1 MFFPIVLFGKSK
13 LYMIPVYKISKS
25 NIKQHLKKE
34 IRKAYEYYNNEKN
47 GIYYGILT
55 TDLINAEE
63 KSEVYYLQ
71 IWHKKYYALFPTLG
85 VAYVSG
91 MPIFLIGE
99 ENLRFLKPI
108 NKKKS
113 YNMIDSA
120 SYGMSTPY
128 MSFFRVVAPKSK
140 EVKKSDKQKNK

>member
-63 KSEVYYLQ
+63 KKYWKERCDKAQNKFFDMIKAEELKEIFDLFAALGKPHYYWEHSLG
-71 IWHKKYYALFPTLG
+71 HYPTEN
-85 VAYVSG
+85 
-91 MPIFLIGE
+91 MPQW
-99 ENLRFLKPI
+99 KDVCP
-108 NKKKS
+108 
-113 YNMIDSA
+113 DSRWEGGPD
-120 SYGMSTPY
+120 YTEDRD
-128 MSFFRVVAPKSK
+128 FDR
-140 EVKKSDKQKNK
+140 